1 MHEKEEIKKCNEKE
15 ALGRNASDNQVKKRE
30 TEGYDGGGGGGGGKK
45 INLVKGRGGRREG
58 GGGGGG
64 GGRRLKIINPLN
76 ERSDMFK

>member
-30 TEGYDGGGGGGGGKK
+30 TEGCDGGGGG
-45 INLVKGRGGRREG
+45 E
-58 GGGGGG
+58 
-64 GGRRLKIINPLN
+64 LKIINPLN